1 MNRLTNAKLYDAG
14 NFLIGCI
21 LFLSPWLFNYPAGME
36 PRSVNAFVVGIVIA
50 VLSLAALAA
59 IAVSEEW
66 LNRLNLMVGFW
77 LIVSPW
83 ILKFYGTTAMGVDVI
98 IGLIVI
104 AFAAFALWPTSQIP
118 RRDAVNR

>member
-77 LIVSPW
+77 LIVSP
-83 ILKFYGTTAMGVDVI
+83 
-98 IGLIVI
+98 
-104 AFAAFALWPTSQIP
+104 
-118 RRDAVNR
+118 